1 MAHATDGM
9 TYREYADNIA
19 CAVSPCVHTGTCLR
33 SWQVLVHNAH
43 MRVLDLT
50 KDSITPTIVM
60 LDAHKHLGARCALTS
75 SQCIPAQHV
84 AMQRSTLAQ
93 QRVAMRL
100 QGRTRACRR

>member
-1 MAHATDGM
+1 MRRVP
-9 TYREYADNIA
+9 Y
-19 CAVSPCVHTGTCLR
+19 VHTGTCLR

-60 LDAHKHLGARCALTS
+60 LDAHKHLGARCALTA
-75 SQCIPAQHV
+75 SQCIAAQHV
-84 AMQRSTLAQ
+84 AMQRSMLAQ

-100 QGRTRACRR
+100 QGQTRACRR